1 MQNVSLS
8 AYRCTEKIAA
18 FRAAPVLL
26 ILSTAEDISGGE
38 IFLLSLVEKVHSW
51 TPVVATPNP
60 ELARRCRSLG
70 VQAVLVRGLRSLR
83 REHLLLALWR
93 LCFFQSAALLR
104 LLS

>member
-18 FRAAPVLL
+18 FRAALF
-26 ILSTAEDISGGE
+26 SHSFHSGGYLRGE

-60 ELARRCRSLG
+60 ELR
-70 VQAVLVRGLRSLR
+70 
-83 REHLLLALWR
+83 
-93 LCFFQSAALLR
+93 AAAGA
-104 LLS
+104 